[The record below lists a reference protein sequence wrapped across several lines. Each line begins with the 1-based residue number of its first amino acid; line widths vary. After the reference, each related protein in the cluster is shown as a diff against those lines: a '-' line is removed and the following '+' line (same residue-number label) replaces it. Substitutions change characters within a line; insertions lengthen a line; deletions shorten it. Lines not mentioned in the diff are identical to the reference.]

1 MKSTFLHDTK
11 KANLGFLF
19 TSAAKTFLFNKARMQ
34 RLDPTLEPEDLVSE
48 SYLKMYPKLSAG
60 ELKNPSS
67 YARTVNRNFVLTE
80 YAKSITTKH
89 APENGFLRIGAL
101 RTNDEGEICNYELS
115 DPDTENQDENLREA
129 MKKNLQ
135 PLINELLSLVPTG
148 KRSSLKNI
156 LLLMLEG
163 GYNKKQAIE
172 ITAQKTGISYSSL
185 SSLWDR
191 KIRAQNWGEK
201 NMIMKRLEEAY
212 FSK

>member
-11 KANLGFLF
+11 KANLGFFF
-19 TSAAKTFLFNKARMQ
+19 TSATKTFLFNKARMQ

-60 ELKNPSS
+60 EVKNPSS
-67 YARTVNRNFVLTE
+67 YALTVNRNFVLTE

-89 APENGFLRIGAL
+89 APENGFLRI
-101 RTNDEGEICNYELS
+101 CNYELS
-115 DPDTENQDENLREA
+115 DPDTQNQDENLREA

-135 PLINELLSLVPTG
+135 PLINELLSLVPTR

-156 LLLMLEG
+156 FSLMLE

-185 SSLWDR
+185 TSLWDR

-201 NMIMKRLEEAY
+201 NKIMIMKRLEEAY